1 MCYYL
6 VFHFKNSVYTWP
18 MIFVFCLAGK
28 FEIDPAEIT
37 IGDQLGAGCF
47 GVSKVK
53 GWCSIDIRAD
63 GFVFTA
69 FFG

>member
-1 MCYYL
+1 
-6 VFHFKNSVYTWP
+6 

-53 GWCSIDIRAD
+53 G
-63 GFVFTA
+63 
-69 FFG
+69 